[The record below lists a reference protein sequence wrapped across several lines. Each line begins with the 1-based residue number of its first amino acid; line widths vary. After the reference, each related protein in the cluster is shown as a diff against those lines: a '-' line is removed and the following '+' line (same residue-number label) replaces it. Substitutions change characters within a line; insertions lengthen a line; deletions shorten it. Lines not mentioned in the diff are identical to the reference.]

1 MSRQTPPAPAQGE
14 SRMRPPLSGAIAGR
28 LQAWRRAFLHGSRR
42 ERGQS
47 IVEFALA
54 FPIFITVLFAVLE
67 FAFIFTD
74 QVKLINAA
82 RDGARAGAVPAGL
95 TWSSRNTAAT
105 NAMTTSTGGLIS
117 CPSPTKS
124 VTPTYGDAY
133 NPTVATQV
141 TVTVSCPYHPI
152 TPLGA
157 LVHYLG
163 GGVNT
168 TVTLTSTSEKM
179 VEP

>member
-1 MSRQTPPAPAQGE
+1 MRQ
-14 SRMRPPLSGAIAGR
+14 PLRGAIVGR
-28 LQAWRRAFLHGSRR
+28 LHVWRRALLHGSRR

-47 IVEFALA
+47 IVEFAFA
-54 FPIFITVLFAVLE
+54 FPVFITVLFAVLE

-95 TWSSRNTAAT
+95 SWSSRNTAAT
-105 NAMTTSTGGLIS
+105 NATTTSTGGLIS
-117 CPSPTKS
+117 CPTPTKT
-124 VTPTYGDAY
+124 VTPTYGDPY

-141 TVTVSCPYHPI
+141 TVTVSCAYHPI

-157 LVHYLG
+157 LVSYLG

-168 TVTLTSTSEKM
+168 SVSLTSTSKKM